1 MMGWCC
7 AQWITYYGLS
17 FSNNRKCNTIFIHL
31 NLSQLCATTPF
42 KTFSCNFFV
51 KFYLD
56 MCGWLMFLALTKTQ
70 HNYRFK
76 PSFTIITQS
85 KPNQANPMHFSRV
98 KWHYSFTN
106 YVHKWVYHLVYT
118 RESDIFTIL
127 EESITNYIFML
138 LRLIIHALK
147 GI

>member
-42 KTFSCNFFV
+42 KTFSCNFFCQILSWYV
-51 KFYLD
+51 
-56 MCGWLMFLALTKTQ
+56 WVI
-70 HNYRFK
+70 NVFK

-138 LRLIIHALK
+138 LKVAIFIH
-147 GI
+147 